1 MTIYD
6 NEFSAWML
14 QAIAVDGIARIG
26 NDEFLFENGIG
37 TNDAYHFFL
46 CSLITYIVRWRWS
59 KTAFY
64 LFEIIGVGF
73 SFLETDDVGVLI
85 NEIAHQ
91 FVLLFHTSAKK
102 EGVVAHHFDLVGSSS
117 GGFIVDEGM
126 DGTIGVDVLCANAQ
140 SYQTEQP
147 RFARHKEQSYDPKE
161 ERAEEKNRKC

>member
-1 MTIYD
+1 MTIND

-64 LFEIIGVGF
+64 VFEIIGVGF
-73 SFLETDDVGVLI
+73 SFLKTDDVGVLI

-102 EGVVAHHFDLVGSSS
+102 EGVVAHDFDLVGSSS

-126 DGTIGVDVLCANAQ
+126 DGTIGVDVLCTNAQ

-147 RFARHKEQSYDPKE
+147 RFARHKE
-161 ERAEEKNRKC
+161 